1 MSVTYKNTG
10 LQAIRAGLPA
20 AIDAGVK
27 AGCEHVA
34 DLAQQLAPED
44 TGALKASKLVE
55 PVRTGRWRVSFGR
68 GLRDARAVHQEYGTS
83 RMAAQPYLT
92 PAVQAI
98 DFDQA
103 VGDAVAALITR
114 NGL

>member
-1 MSVTYKNTG
+1 MTVTYKNTG
-10 LQAIRAGLPA
+10 LRAIRAGLPA

-27 AGCEHVA
+27 QGCEHVA
-34 DLAQQLAPED
+34 DLAQQLAPQD

-55 PVRTGRWRVSFGR
+55 PVRAGRWRVSFGR
-68 GLRDARAVHQEYGTS
+68 GLPDARAVHQEYGTS
-83 RMAAQPYLT
+83 RMPAQPYLT

-103 VGDAVAALITR
+103 VGDAVAELITR